1 MFRLLGTLA
10 FLSQW
15 NYFIWL
21 NICTQ
26 ILTVN
31 VHDTVLCEAS

>member
-1 MFRLLGTLA
+1 MFRLLGPQA
-10 FLSQW
+10 FLSQL

-26 ILTVN
+26 ILTVKD
-31 VHDTVLCEAS
+31 HDTVLCEAS